1 MVTHT
6 HAYRERCSDLVDGAL
21 KEKEEEGEEEEI
33 RVGEEGNSGWAWKE
47 NGVGEHNPVSLQTCI
62 KFSG

>member
-21 KEKEEEGEEEEI
+21 KEKEEEEEI
-33 RVGEEGNSGWAWKE
+33 RVGKEGNSGQA
-47 NGVGEHNPVSLQTCI
+47 
-62 KFSG
+62 

>member
-6 HAYRERCSDLVDGAL
+6 HAYRKRCSDLVDGAL
-21 KEKEEEGEEEEI
+21 KEKEEEEEEER
-33 RVGEEGNSGWAWKE
+33 RVGEEGNSGQACRE
-47 NGVGEHNPVSLQTCI
+47 NGVDEHNPMSLQTCI

>member
-33 RVGEEGNSGWAWKE
+33 RVGEEGNSG
-47 NGVGEHNPVSLQTCI
+47 
-62 KFSG
+62 